1 MVGRS
6 HKGWRDIRMGFLD
19 LFRRNKATHAS
30 PSTPWPTL
38 AASSAVGK
46 GTEPSPEIRSW
57 ISVLG
62 RNDLL
67 GPETHRENLI
77 RLGNDASRFLL
88 PLLDLP
94 LRMDRND
101 IGGESPEF
109 QNNVTVVAAVAAI
122 LGELRAKE
130 AVPKL
135 RVLAQSNY
143 FEVQRDARTALL
155 AIEGPGGNGAR
166 LRLDRVNPYRQIAD
180 LWTTIFQGRRMPV
193 TPPALKSW
201 VTEAV
206 AAIADLQVPE
216 GKRGNAWAM
225 LGALYYKS
233 LNPEWD
239 GSPSEAG
246 PCPEAKRCYQEALK
260 IQNVGL
266 WEDFMRRM

>member
-1 MVGRS
+1 
-6 HKGWRDIRMGFLD
+6 MGFFD
-19 LFRRNKATHAS
+19 LFRRNKSTHTS
-30 PSTPWPTL
+30 PSAPRPVG
-38 AASSAVGK
+38 AISDPIGK
-46 GTEPSPEIRSW
+46 GTEPSAEIRAC
-57 ISVLG
+57 ISMLG

-67 GPETHRENLI
+67 GPETHLQNLI
-77 RLGNDASRFLL
+77 RLGNEAVPHLL

-94 LRMDRND
+94 LRTDRND
-101 IGGESPEF
+101 IGNQSPEF
-109 QNNVTVVAAVAAI
+109 QNNVTVVAAVAEI

-135 RVLAQSNY
+135 RALAQSNY
-143 FEVQRDARTALL
+143 FEVQRDARTALV
-155 AIEGPGGNGAR
+155 AIEGTGGGTAG
-166 LRLDRVNPYRQIAD
+166 LRLDRTNPYQQIAD

-193 TPPALKSW
+193 APTVLNSW
-201 VTEAV
+201 AQEAI

-233 LNPEWD
+233 VNPDWN

-260 IQNVGL
+260 IENVGL
-266 WEDFMRRM
+266 WEDFMGRM